1 MLYEL
6 LARAPPDDAPVAA
19 VESGEVVEALHVE
32 GGRLPSRPNRGT
44 PSRRGRG
51 HLAGADTA
59 AFGQPFGP
67 LLRIR
72 SGSWRR
78 AELKRAQRGRLR
90 SISHVA
96 ATWSTAAARKPE
108 RPRYAVATW
117 KLG

>member
-59 AFGQPFGP
+59 AFG
-67 LLRIR
+67 RATR
-72 SGSWRR
+72 SPPADQERELEAGG
-78 AELKRAQRGRLR
+78 AEAG
-90 SISHVA
+90 
-96 ATWSTAAARKPE
+96 AARTLTVDLTCSGDME
-108 RPRYAVATW
+108 RGGCEKA
-117 KLG
+117 